1 MGVAANPT
9 WEIGVNEI
17 SKGDSSTHRS
27 LRTILFGAAF
37 ALLVGLLAV
46 LLPALFL
53 PMKAYESPV
62 FPLVRT
68 AIEGM
73 TPFTYVGLALG
84 GLVLGWVFPYA
95 AAFGLLTMAP
105 FYLSA
110 VIEMLVDPQSH
121 KLWPIE
127 FVIYLALSLLAV
139 FGGLCGRWA
148 RRLLAYLRE

>member
-1 MGVAANPT
+1 
-9 WEIGVNEI
+9 VNEI
-17 SKGDSSTHRS
+17 SKGDLSAHRC

-84 GLVLGWVFPYA
+84 GFVLGWVFPYA
-95 AAFGLLTMAP
+95 VALGLLTMAP
-105 FYLSA
+105 FHLSA
-110 VIEMLVDPQSH
+110 VIEMLVDPGSH

-127 FVIYLALSLLAV
+127 FVIYLGLSLLAV
-139 FGGLCGRWA
+139 FGSLCGRWT
-148 RRLLAYLRE
+148 RPLLAYLRKSGNNPGQTPN